1 MKVIFLDNDGVICL
15 SNNWGGRDKK
25 WARYR
30 SANPESSTLFKEA
43 PVSVRFDNFD
53 TKAVRV
59 LNEILLETGAE
70 IVVSSD
76 WKKHGTLEELGDY
89 YIEQGI
95 IKRPIATTK
104 NVSECLLANDFKF
117 HFDCKYEQERCFEI
131 KQYLYDNTEITQWV
145 VIDDLDLGNTSFI
158 PNSHEW
164 GVDNFVRCIR
174 MTEGIKQAGIKE
186 KIINILNN

>member
-25 WARYR
+25 WAKYR
-30 SANPESSTLFKEA
+30 SANPESSKVLREA

-59 LNEILLETGAE
+59 LNQILEETGAE

-95 IKRPIATTK
+95 SKKPIAFTK
-104 NVSECLLANDFKF
+104 SFIGTDKPEGFEWKMSLR
-117 HFDCKYEQERCFEI
+117 YEQERSLEI
-131 KQYLYDNTEITQWV
+131 NQFVKDNPQITHWV
-145 VIDDLDLGNTSFI
+145 AVDDLDMTWTGT
-158 PNSHEW
+158 W
-164 GVDNFVRCIR
+164 GVENFVLTPK
-174 MTEGIKQAGIKE
+174 MNEGIKQAGVKE
-186 KIINILNN
+186 KIINILNKTSDE

>member
-25 WARYR
+25 WAKYR
-30 SANPESSTLFKEA
+30 SANPESSKVLREA

-59 LNEILLETGAE
+59 LNQILEETGAE

-95 IKRPIATTK
+95 SKKPIALTK
-104 NVSECLLANDFKF
+104 SFIGTDKPEGFEWKMSLR
-117 HFDCKYEQERCFEI
+117 YEQERSLEI
-131 KQYLYDNTEITQWV
+131 NQFVKDNPQITHWV
-145 VIDDLDLGNTSFI
+145 AVDDLDMTWTGT
-158 PNSHEW
+158 W
-164 GVDNFVRCIR
+164 GVENFVLTPK
-174 MTEGIKQAGIKE
+174 MNEGIKQAGVKE
-186 KIINILNN
+186 KIINILNKTSDE